1 MSKPPTPPEH
11 SLPSYGEPTPET
23 RKKMSREDEAEL
35 ALGRTDFSPGARTLL
50 IVAFLVTILAVI
62 AAQIIARQTVFEM
75 PGVLPPSAKVKA
87 AKSLADYWEL
97 IPKAEHIKAAEKDL
111 EKLSV
116 IGKALRPRVQGVL
129 TGMLHSGT
137 EQAFVGR
144 DGWLFYRSDVEYVTG
159 PPFLDPARLRQRAH
173 DTNVQPDPV
182 KGIVHFRDQ
191 LAKRGIELIVM
202 PMPVKPCIEGDKLG
216 ARAGTALHNVSH
228 AEFLARLAAA
238 KVRVFDPTPLL
249 LARKPAPQYLE
260 TDTHWRPE
268 AMEFIAQKL
277 AAEIQPGTAAE
288 SPVAEKHILALGDI
302 VALLGLPKSQ
312 VYFRP
317 ETVTIHQVH
326 AGNGLWRPSA
336 DASALLLGDSFAN
349 IFSMEAL
356 GWGESAGFAEH
367 LSRALGQPLDC
378 ILRNSDGSHATR
390 EQLQRELALGRDR
403 LAGKK
408 IVVWEFAA
416 RELSIGDWKLLPLDL
431 GTPPPSK
438 FFAPEPG
445 QWKTIT
451 GTVAAISAVPRPG
464 TVPYAEHILTAH
476 LVDLEGA
483 DAGQALVCTWS
494 MRAQLWTPAARLRP
508 GDHVKLRVRAWA
520 DVAAQYEKI
529 NRSELSDTALQL
541 EEPVWAE
548 FLEN

>member
-1 MSKPPTPPEH
+1 V
-11 SLPSYGEPTPET
+11 
-23 RKKMSREDEAEL
+23 RAAR
-35 ALGRTDFSPGARTLL
+35 SPGD
-50 IVAFLVTILAVI
+50 F
-62 AAQIIARQTVFEM
+62 
-75 PGVLPPSAKVKA
+75 
-87 AKSLADYWEL
+87 WEL

-116 IGKALRPRVQGVL
+116 IAKALRPRVQGVL

-159 PPFLDPARLRQRAH
+159 PAFLDPARLRQRAH
-173 DTNVQPDPV
+173 DAHVQPDPV

-202 PMPVKPCIEGDKLG
+202 PMPVKPCIEGEKLG

-228 AEFLARLAAA
+228 AEFLALLAAA

-249 LARKPAPQYLE
+249 MSRKPAPQYLE
-260 TDTHWRPE
+260 TDTHWRPD

-277 AAEIQPGTAAE
+277 AVEIQSGAAAE
-288 SPVAEKHILALGDI
+288 SPVAEKQIAALGDI
-302 VALLGLPKSQ
+302 AGLLGLPESQ
-312 VYFRP
+312 QYFRP
-317 ETVTIHQVH
+317 QTVTIHQVP
-326 AGNGLWRPSA
+326 AGTGLWRPSA
-336 DASALLLGDSFAN
+336 DAGVLLLGDSFAN
-349 IFSMEAL
+349 IFSLEAM
-356 GWGESAGFAEH
+356 GWGEAAGFAEH
-367 LSRALGQPLDC
+367 LSRALGKPLDC
-378 ILRNSDGSHATR
+378 ILRNSDGSFATR

-438 FFAPEPG
+438 FFTPEPG
-445 QWKTIT
+445 HEKTIT
-451 GTVAAISAVPRPG
+451 GTVAAISSVPRPG

-476 LVDLEGA
+476 LVDLDGA
-483 DAGQALVCTWS
+483 DATQALVCTWS
-494 MRAQLWTPAARLRP
+494 MSAQKWTSAARLRP
-508 GDHVKLRVRAWA
+508 GDRVKLKVRAWS
-520 DVAAQYEKI
+520 DVSAQYEKI
-529 NRSELSDTALQL
+529 NRSELSDAALQL
-541 EEPVWAE
+541 EEPVWGE
-548 FLEN
+548 IVER